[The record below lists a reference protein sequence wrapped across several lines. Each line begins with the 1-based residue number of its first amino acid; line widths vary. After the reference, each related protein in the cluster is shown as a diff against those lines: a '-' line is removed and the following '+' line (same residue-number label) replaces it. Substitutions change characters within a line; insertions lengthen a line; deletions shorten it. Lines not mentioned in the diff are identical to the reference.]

1 MLLSTLPKDSFTDMD
16 YSDSEIH
23 SLVTEFS
30 PRNNSHERLEIM
42 NLKHLKHDKKE
53 SELEKESF
61 ENLQIENTNVA
72 VQVNSPS
79 EFIGKNS
86 PTIWL
91 SQVVLQVPSS
101 RMHAMENYE
110 FDKQNLAVQVKN
122 DSSNASSVEKVFS
135 VNMTSDTQIVAKS
148 HENTTGS
155 SMGPVL
161 YTQAYHQTS
170 TTFKEY
176 FLTFIIFNKVH

>member
-1 MLLSTLPKDSFTDMD
+1 MFFSTLPKDSFTDMD

-30 PRNNSHERLEIM
+30 SRNNSHERLEIM

-72 VQVNSPS
+72 VQVNSP
-79 EFIGKNS
+79 
-86 PTIWL
+86 TIWL

-110 FDKQNLAVQVKN
+110 FGKQNLAVQVKN
-122 DSSNASSVEKVFS
+122 DSSSASSVERVFS
-135 VNMTSDTQIVAKS
+135 LNMTSDTQIVAKS

-155 SMGPVL
+155 SMGPVF
-161 YTQAYHQTS
+161 YTQAFHQTS

>member
-1 MLLSTLPKDSFTDMD
+1 MFLSTLPKDSFTDMD

-30 PRNNSHERLEIM
+30 SRNNSHERLEIM

-72 VQVNSPS
+72 VQVNSP
-79 EFIGKNS
+79 
-86 PTIWL
+86 TIWL

-110 FDKQNLAVQVKN
+110 FGKQNLAVQVKN
-122 DSSNASSVEKVFS
+122 DSSSASSVERVFS
-135 VNMTSDTQIVAKS
+135 LNMTSDTQIVAKS

-155 SMGPVL
+155 SMGPVF
-161 YTQAYHQTS
+161 YTQAFHQTS